1 MAPLG
6 QYNPEQ
12 LVNLGYHRWGF
23 KPEIGFSLRAA
34 RWTIDGSA
42 GVWLYTTNDAYYPGR
57 ARREQDPVVALQG
70 HVSYALPG
78 RAWVAVNGTWFAGGE
93 TRVDRALNPDEQRN
107 ARLGATFSIPIARQQ
122 SLKFFYSTGATTRR
136 GSDFDTFNVTWQVVT
151 FNGRVRQAAG
161 SHTIDGLDSMNRTL
175 IVVGALVASAFTP
188 ACRGTSENRAA
199 NISENVWAVV
209 DGREITR
216 DDVEKAYKR
225 SRDASKPLSDEE
237 TMTAKLSLLN
247 DLIVQD
253 ILLAKARELKIEL
266 ADRELDTAYD
276 EARKNIPEDTFQQEL
291 RQRGLTA
298 TDMREGLRREL
309 LAQKVIDR
317 EVGSKINVTDQDV
330 TDFFNANR
338 AQFNIPEES
347 YHVAQI
353 AVTPGRDAQ
362 LANRTG
368 DDATTR
374 EAAEAKIRM
383 LLERLK
389 GGAQFRQVAADY
401 SEDPESAPRGG
412 DLGFIPISRLSQA
425 PQELRNA
432 VIGKKPGAVS
442 VVSVGGA
449 YTIVLV
455 VAHEPAG
462 QRDLSMPQV
471 RERITQTLRGRK
483 EQLLRAAYLTAA
495 RSDAQVVNY
504 LARRLVQSQGKV
516 PNLELASPNRR

>member
-1 MAPLG
+1 MI
-6 QYNPEQ
+6 
-12 LVNLGYHRWGF
+12 R
-23 KPEIGFSLRAA
+23 
-34 RWTIDGSA
+34 
-42 GVWLYTTNDAYYPGR
+42 
-57 ARREQDPVVALQG
+57 
-70 HVSYALPG
+70 
-78 RAWVAVNGTWFAGGE
+78 
-93 TRVDRALNPDEQRN
+93 
-107 ARLGATFSIPIARQQ
+107 TF
-122 SLKFFYSTGATTRR
+122 
-136 GSDFDTFNVTWQVVT
+136 
-151 FNGRVRQAAG
+151 
-161 SHTIDGLDSMNRTL
+161 
-175 IVVGALVASAFTP
+175 IVVGTLVAGAVTA

-199 NISENVWAVV
+199 SVSENAWAVV

-216 DDVEKAYKR
+216 NDVENAYKR
-225 SRDASKPLSDEE
+225 SRDGSKPLSEEE

-276 EARKNIPEDTFQQEL
+276 EARKNIPEDAFQQEL
-291 RQRGLTA
+291 RQRGLTVA
-298 TDMREGLRREL
+298 DMREGLRREL
-309 LAQKVIDR
+309 LSQKVIDR
-317 EVGSKINVTDQDV
+317 EVGAKINVTDQDV

-338 AQFNIPEES
+338 AQFNVAEES

-362 LANRTG
+362 VANRTG

-389 GGAQFRQVAADY
+389 AGAQFRQVAADY

-412 DLGFIPISRLSQA
+412 DLGFIPVSRLKQT

-432 VIGKKPGAVS
+432 VLGKKPGAVS
-442 VVSVGGA
+442 VVTVGGA

-462 QRDLSMPQV
+462 QRDLSMPAV

-504 LARRLVQSQGKV
+504 LARRLVQSQGKL
-516 PNLELASPNRR
+516 PNLELKSPGR

>member
-1 MAPLG
+1 
-6 QYNPEQ
+6 
-12 LVNLGYHRWGF
+12 
-23 KPEIGFSLRAA
+23 
-34 RWTIDGSA
+34 
-42 GVWLYTTNDAYYPGR
+42 
-57 ARREQDPVVALQG
+57 
-70 HVSYALPG
+70 
-78 RAWVAVNGTWFAGGE
+78 
-93 TRVDRALNPDEQRN
+93 
-107 ARLGATFSIPIARQQ
+107 
-122 SLKFFYSTGATTRR
+122 
-136 GSDFDTFNVTWQVVT
+136 
-151 FNGRVRQAAG
+151 
-161 SHTIDGLDSMNRTL
+161 MNRTF
-175 IVVGALVASAFTP
+175 IVAGVLAAGAFTS

-199 NISENVWAVV
+199 SVSQNAWATV

-225 SRDASKPLSDEE
+225 SRDGSKPLSDEE

-276 EARKNIPEDTFQQEL
+276 EARKNIPEDAFQQEL
-291 RQRGLTA
+291 RQRGLTVA
-298 TDMREGLRREL
+298 DMREGLRREL
-309 LAQKVIDR
+309 LTQKVIDR
-317 EVGSKINVTDQDV
+317 EVGSKISVTDQDI
-330 TDFFNANR
+330 TDFYNANR

-362 LANRTG
+362 VANRTG

-412 DLGFIPISRLSQA
+412 DLGFIPVSRLRQA

-432 VIGKKPGAVS
+432 VVGKKPGAVS

-462 QRDLSMPQV
+462 QRDLSTPNV
-471 RERITQTLRGRK
+471 RERITTTLKGRR

-495 RSDAQVVNY
+495 RTDADVVNY
-504 LARRLVQSQGKV
+504 LARRVVEEQSKNA
-516 PNLELASPNRR
+516 PAPPPASPAK